1 MTEFEIMTEAVT
13 IGRVCEVED
22 WLDLKKLLLRT
33 LPPKARSNFS
43 VRDPK
48 TKKQNLN
55 EFELR
60 LIDNYYTKTGTKLN
74 KGVTSG
80 RA

>member
-1 MTEFEIMTEAVT
+1 MTENEIISEAIE
-13 IGRVCEVED
+13 IGSVCEVDE
-22 WLDLKKLLLRT
+22 WMDLKKLLLRA
-33 LPPKARSNFS
+33 LPPSARSNFS

-60 LIDNYYTKTGTKLN
+60 LIDNYYSKTGKKLR
-74 KGVTSG
+74 KGVKSA

>member
-1 MTEFEIMTEAVT
+1 MTEKEIISEAIE
-13 IGRVCEVED
+13 IGSVCDVEE
-22 WLDLKKLLLRT
+22 WMDLKKLLLRT

-48 TKKQNLN
+48 TKKQSLN

-60 LIDNYYTKTGTKLN
+60 LIDNYYSKTGKKLR
-74 KGVTSG
+74 KGKSSG